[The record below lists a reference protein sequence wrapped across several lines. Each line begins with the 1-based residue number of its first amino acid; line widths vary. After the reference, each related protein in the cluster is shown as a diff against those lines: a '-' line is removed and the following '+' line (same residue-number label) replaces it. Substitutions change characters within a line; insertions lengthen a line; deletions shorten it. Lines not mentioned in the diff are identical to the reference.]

1 MIELEH
7 LQNYWWLLISVLGA
21 VLVFLL
27 LVQGGQ
33 TLLLSFR
40 RGNDRSM
47 PVELMINSLGH
58 KWELT
63 FTTLVVFGGAF
74 FASFPLFYSTSFG
87 GAYWLWMLI
96 LFSFIL
102 QAVSYEFRSKPGNLF
117 GTRTYD
123 TFLFING
130 CVGCVL
136 LGVAVAMFFNPSQ
149 FTVKMTNILD
159 GGSPVI
165 SRWAPTR
172 GLEAIFDW
180 FNLLLGFT
188 VLFLARTQGSLYL
201 INNIRDNDVLYVKL
215 RKSVLVNGLI
225 FVVLFLAFM
234 ACLLCRDGYQVL
246 TANGIPDNPHAFEVV
261 PFKYF
266 RNYVEMWWCIPV
278 LLAGVVLVLY
288 GIGRTILSHKPFTQG
303 IWFTG
308 TGTIL
313 VVLTLF
319 WVAGY
324 NDTPYYP
331 STDMNSS
338 LSIRN
343 SSSSLFT
350 LEVMSWVSVLVP
362 FVAGYIAYVWHSM
375 DRKKMTPEELSQDS
389 EVY

>member
-1 MIELEH
+1 MIELQH
-7 LQNYWWLLISVLGA
+7 LQTYWWLLISVLGA

-27 LVQGGQ
+27 FVQGGQ
-33 TLLLSFR
+33 TLLLSR
-40 RGNDRSM
+40 KSRSTAE
-47 PVELMINSLGH
+47 ELMVNSLGH

-117 GTRTYD
+117 GTRVYD
-123 TFLFING
+123 VFLFING

-136 LGVAVAMFFNPSQ
+136 LGVAVAMFFNPSD
-149 FTVKMTNILD
+149 FTVGMGNILD
-159 GGSPVI
+159 TGSPVI
-165 SRWAPTR
+165 SRWAPTH
-172 GLEAIFDW
+172 GFEAIFNC

-188 VLFLARTQGSLYL
+188 VLFLARTQASLYF
-201 INNIRDNDVLYVKL
+201 INNIRDDRQFYEAQ
-215 RKSVLVNGLI
+215 RRSVLINGLI

-234 ACLLCRDGYQVL
+234 AWLLCKDGYQSLDASGL
-246 TANGIPDNPHAFEVV
+246 TENQHAFEVV
-261 PFKYF
+261 SFKYLK
-266 RNYVEMWWCIPV
+266 NYLEMWWCLVILLVGV
-278 LLAGVVLVLY
+278 LMVLY
-288 GIGRTILSHKPFTQG
+288 GIGRTVLSKEPFRGG

-308 TGTIL
+308 IGTIL

-331 STDMNSS
+331 SVDMASS
-338 LSIRN
+338 LTIRN
-343 SSSSLFT
+343 SSSSRFT
-350 LEVMSWVSVLVP
+350 LLVMSWVSVIIP
-362 FVAGYIAYVWHSM
+362 FVAGYIAYVWNSM
-375 DRKKMTPEELSQDS
+375 DRKKMTPDNLNDDE